1 MTRTHAAIVGPH
13 VGDQTQLRPVV
24 PLRSIDEFVSFLT
37 QLEDLFGPIE
47 RAQVP
52 TTGER
57 FEL

>member
-1 MTRTHAAIVGPH
+1 MTRRRAAIVGPD
-13 VGDQTQLRPVV
+13 VGDQAQLRPAV
-24 PLRSIDEFVSFLT
+24 PLRSIDEFVSFLA

-47 RAQVP
+47 RARVP